1 MERVLV
7 IGSGGAG
14 KSTFAKRLAERLGLP
29 LVHLDAIYWRD
40 GWIETPKE
48 EWRGIVARLIGEPR
62 WVMDGNYGGT
72 MDVRL
77 AAADTVIFLDMPR
90 VVCLWRVVKRYFQ
103 FRGHAHPGTP
113 AGNPARL
120 SWEFVWW
127 IWTYP
132 TRRRPAILER
142 LRKLPDKR
150 VVVLSSQAEADR
162 FMRDL
167 GGV

>member
-1 MERVLV
+1 MPPFPMRRTMWYCAPSAASSAARSGSSAISIVWGMERVLV

-72 MDVRL
+72 MDMRL

-113 AGNPARL
+113 A
-120 SWEFVWW
+120 
-127 IWTYP
+127 
-132 TRRRPAILER
+132 
-142 LRKLPDKR
+142 
-150 VVVLSSQAEADR
+150 
-162 FMRDL
+162 
-167 GGV
+167 